1 MMHTR
6 SPWRSADLGRTGAPV
21 AAARA
26 MQQDQTMSPVEAPA
40 EDIRALREL
49 DRPVVTDDDGPDAVH
64 GGTTRETL
72 VVRDARVRPSR
83 DALVPPRNKLYEKV
97 ERIYD
102 QVEAFVSRLSVRD
115 NFWHSICSLIWLPL
129 AFFSGIRLKM
139 VDTATKAFDSAANG
153 AEGAVQTATLT
164 AKAVLPFR
172 RFNRNWYRAMAGGAL
187 LANSEIA
194 GGMYVFGIV
203 GGDYTV
209 VCKHLEYKFLR
220 PCLGPAIYRMNPR
233 ENVHA
238 LVAAKT
244 EFNITVDMDILQ
256 QASRL
261 GEKDKRVGQCVA
273 TFHVTPKVQHKNKRQ
288 RNRSR

>member
-1 MMHTR
+1 
-6 SPWRSADLGRTGAPV
+6 
-21 AAARA
+21 
-26 MQQDQTMSPVEAPA
+26 
-40 EDIRALREL
+40 
-49 DRPVVTDDDGPDAVH
+49 
-64 GGTTRETL
+64 
-72 VVRDARVRPSR
+72 
-83 DALVPPRNKLYEKV
+83 LYEKV

-139 VDTATKAFDSAANG
+139 LNTATKAFDSAAKAG
-153 AEGAVQTATLT
+153 EDAVDRAKFTA
-164 AKAVLPFR
+164 AAVLPFR

-209 VCKHLEYKFLR
+209 VCKHLEYRFLR
-220 PCLGPAIYRMNPR
+220 PCLGPAVYRMSPR
-233 ENVHA
+233 ENVTE
-238 LVAAKT
+238 LVAT
-244 EFNITVDMDILQ
+244 GGEFNVTVDMDILQ

-273 TFHVTPKVQHKNKRQ
+273 TFHVTPKVQHKNKRL
-288 RNRSR
+288 RNKGR

>member
-1 MMHTR
+1 
-6 SPWRSADLGRTGAPV
+6 
-21 AAARA
+21 
-26 MQQDQTMSPVEAPA
+26 MSTIQATDTE
-40 EDIRALREL
+40 ALREL
-49 DRPVVTDDDGPDAVH
+49 DRPTPGEQRATALPPTPVEGADD
-64 GGTTRETL
+64 TRL
-72 VVRDARVRPSR
+72 
-83 DALVPPRNKLYEKV
+83 ALRPPRHPEPPKNLYD
-97 ERIYD
+97 RI
-102 QVEAFVSRLSVRD
+102 EAFISRLSVRD

-139 VDTATKAFDSAANG
+139 VDTATKAFDSATSR
-153 AEGAVQTATLT
+153 AEGAVKQAQVTAR
-164 AKAVLPFR
+164 AVLPFR

-220 PCLGPAIYRMNPR
+220 PCLGPAVYRMSPR
-233 ENVHA
+233 EMVND
-238 LVAAKT
+238 LVAAGG
-244 EFNITVDMDILQ
+244 EFNVTVDMDILQ
-256 QASRL
+256 QASRV

-288 RNRSR
+288 RNRGK